1 MSYAPHFSLFLQ
13 REPQPLYFAAH
24 RLHPLPDAAFDAQQ
38 QALLE
43 GAAGGD
49 AQQRHIHSQLL
60 PRALAFIATALGDVE
75 PERLR
80 WASSAEALLTP
91 LLDAAPLRMLC
102 MEPLPRAL
110 APTLRRL
117 QRRGVLQLETL
128 QIAPY
133 RIFAARWSLALQRLQ
148 PDYAALALC
157 DDDRGAMAA
166 GVAGLLHAARLAGA
180 RPLLDLSAGFMG
192 LDTRWVADAG
202 ALDVVAEAPP
212 YAMSGGG
219 YAFALSEPA
228 TPAMAVSDPSAL
240 YRFVAVQEWLNA
252 EGLTPDKIH
261 AHIGSLQARFLS
273 RLDALRLPL
282 SGTRL
287 QPPVGAARGN
297 FLHFELADA
306 DPIQRALAAAGI
318 ITAATAEGLDVGFGI
333 FNDAAD
339 VDALLAR
346 LPSVLG
352 HVT

>member
-24 RLHPLPDAAFDAQQ
+24 RLHPLPDAAFGAQQ

-49 AQQRHIHSQLL
+49 AQQRHVNSQVL
-60 PRALAFIATALGDVE
+60 PRALAFIATALGGVE
-75 PERLR
+75 PGRLR
-80 WASSAEALLTP
+80 WASSADALLTP
-91 LLDAAPLRMLC
+91 LLDAASPRMLC
-102 MEPLPRAL
+102 VEPLPRAL
-110 APTLRRL
+110 APTLRHL
-117 QRRGVLQLETL
+117 QQRGRLQLETL
-128 QIAPY
+128 PMMPH
-133 RIFAARWSLALQRLQ
+133 RSFEARWSAALRRLQ

-157 DDDRGAMAA
+157 DDHCGAIAG
-166 GVAGLLHAARLAGA
+166 GVASLLHAARLAGA

-202 ALDVVAEAPP
+202 PLDVVAEAPP

-228 TPAMAVSDPSAL
+228 VPASPVSDPSAL
-240 YRFVAVQEWLNA
+240 YRFVAAQDWLSA
-252 EGLTPDKIH
+252 EGLTPDAVH

-273 RLDALRLPL
+273 RLDALRLSL
-282 SGTRL
+282 SGARL

-306 DPIQRALAAAGI
+306 DAIQQALAAAGI
-318 ITAATAEGLDVGFGI
+318 ITAATADGLDIGFGI
-333 FNDAAD
+333 FNEAAD
-339 VDALLAR
+339 VDALLTR
-346 LPSVLG
+346 LPSALG